1 MLAVLDNW
9 GRIAIFAEE
18 WPMSSSAIRIRNAR
32 GELVEPATVSSSD
45 AKNHFGRILERV
57 TKEGGVAIT
66 LRNEPRFVVISVE
79 TYQRMAR
86 ADSRSLDTLTD
97 EFDALLDRMQAPEAR
112 AAMERAFSMTPAE
125 LGHAAR
131 RQGEAFASQPV
142 KSTVASDVRKGKAVP
157 SSGGAT
163 VVRMRKAATAA
174 DVALKRRSADK
185 RSRRRT
191 RG

>member
-1 MLAVLDNW
+1 
-9 GRIAIFAEE
+9 
-18 WPMSSSAIRIRNAR
+18 MSSSAIRILNPR
-32 GELVEPATVSSSD
+32 GELVEPAKVSSSD
-45 AKNHFGRILERV
+45 TKNRFGRILERV

-66 LRNEPRFVVISVE
+66 LRNEPRFVLISVE

-97 EFDALLDRMQAPEAR
+97 EFDALLDRMQAPGTR
-112 AAMERAFSMTPAE
+112 AAMERAFNMTPEE

-131 RQGEAFASQPV
+131 RRGQAIAGRPL

-157 SSGGAT
+157 SSESAT
-163 VVRMRKAATAA
+163 VVRMRTPATAA
-174 DVALKRRSADK
+174 DVAMTRRSAAK
-185 RSRRRT
+185 RSKHRT

>member
-1 MLAVLDNW
+1 
-9 GRIAIFAEE
+9 
-18 WPMSSSAIRIRNAR
+18 MSSSAIRIRNAR
-32 GELVEPATVSSSD
+32 GELVEPARVSSSD
-45 AKNHFGRILERV
+45 AKNRFGRILERV

-97 EFDALLDRMQAPEAR
+97 EFDALLDRMQAPGAR
-112 AAMERAFSMTPAE
+112 TAMERAFSMTPEE

-131 RQGEAFASQPV
+131 RQGQVIASRPV
-142 KSTVASDVRKGKAVP
+142 KSTVASDVRKGKALP
-157 SSGGAT
+157 SSGAT
-163 VVRMRKAATAA
+163 VVRIRKPATAA
-174 DVALKRRSADK
+174 DVAVTRRSAAK
-185 RSRRRT
+185 RSKHRT

>member
-1 MLAVLDNW
+1 
-9 GRIAIFAEE
+9 
-18 WPMSSSAIRIRNAR
+18 MSSSAIRIRNAR
-32 GELVEPATVSSSD
+32 GELVEPARVSSSE
-45 AKNHFGRILERV
+45 AKNRFGRILERV

-97 EFDALLDRMQAPEAR
+97 EFDALLDRMQAPGGR
-112 AAMERAFSMTPAE
+112 AAMERAFSMTPEE
-125 LGHAAR
+125 LGHAAQ
-131 RQGEAFASQPV
+131 RQGEAIANRPV
-142 KSTVASDVRKGKAVP
+142 KSAIASDVRKGKAVP

-163 VVRMRKAATAA
+163 VVRMRRPVTAA
-174 DVALKRRSADK
+174 DVAVTRRSAAK
-185 RSRRRT
+185 RSKHRT